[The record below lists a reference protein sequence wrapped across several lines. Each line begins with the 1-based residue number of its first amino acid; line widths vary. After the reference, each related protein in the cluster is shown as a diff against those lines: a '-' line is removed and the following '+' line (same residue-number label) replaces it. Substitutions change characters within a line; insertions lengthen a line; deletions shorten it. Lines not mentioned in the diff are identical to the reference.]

1 MSFSDIDILLKTA
14 TSQSEVEDGL
24 KEGWNII
31 PGDEIYYQA
40 IKQYEFYKQ
49 QNNEEAEV

>member
-24 KEGWNII
+24 KEWNII
-31 PGDEIYYQA
+31 AGDEIYYTA

-49 QNNEEAEV
+49 QKDEEAEV